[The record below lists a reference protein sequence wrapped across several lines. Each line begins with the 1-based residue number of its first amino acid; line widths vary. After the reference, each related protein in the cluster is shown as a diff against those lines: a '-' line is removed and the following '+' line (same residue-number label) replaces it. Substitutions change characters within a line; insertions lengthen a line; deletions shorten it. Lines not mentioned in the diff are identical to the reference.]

1 MQYRSNGYAVGR
13 ILYSRRTA
21 TLMFGAS
28 LFALPAASAVTR
40 DPLTKEIIARSQVSS
55 GNIARLARV
64 FAKARRGEPITL
76 GVIGGSITA
85 GGISSEPQKSYAG
98 LLLAWWRQK
107 FPNCDI
113 RMINAGLGGTGS
125 IYGALRANKD
135 LLSEQPDF
143 VVVEFAVNDN
153 WTDGEA
159 YEGLLRQILSEPNS
173 PAVLLLFMMW
183 EQGGNDQAMQAKIGA
198 HYDLPMVSFRDA
210 IWPEMAAGRLRW
222 SDYIVDTVH
231 PNDAGHAIAA
241 RLVTAMLDKAL
252 NADASASGMIGALPA
267 PLNKDAFQF
276 VRWREATDLYPAGND
291 NWDLTPDD
299 GGRAVWGPTGM
310 AGSISFDWAG
320 TGLVAVFT
328 RAPDDLYRVRF
339 SIDNGVFQTLDSSTQ
354 PKRRVIILAQDLA
367 PGHHTVRIERVY
379 NGSTG
384 MAPAEDIRLVG
395 LGSIGVSQGQN
406 QRLQN
411 QRFGDKGA
419 G

>member
-1 MQYRSNGYAVGR
+1 
-13 ILYSRRTA
+13 L
-21 TLMFGAS
+21 LFGAS
-28 LFALPAASAVTR
+28 LFVLSTVSALAA
-40 DPLTKEIIARSQVSS
+40 DPLTKEVIARSQVSS
-55 GNIARLARV
+55 GNIGRLVRV

-85 GGISSEPQKSYAG
+85 GGISSDPQKSYAG
-98 LLLAWWRQK
+98 LLLAWWRKK
-107 FPNCDI
+107 FPGCEI

-143 VVVEFAVNDN
+143 VIVEFAVNDN

-159 YEGLLRQILSEPNS
+159 FEGLVRQILAQPNS
-173 PAVLLLFMMW
+173 PAALLLFMMW
-183 EQGGNDQAMQAKIGA
+183 ERGGNDQTMQAKIGV

-252 NADASASGMIGALPA
+252 DVDASASSTIGALAA

-276 VRWREATDLYPAGND
+276 VRWRESADLHPTRNQ
-291 NWDLTPDD
+291 NWDLTPDES
-299 GGRAVWGPTGM
+299 GHAVWRPTGTP
-310 AGSISFDWAG
+310 GSISFDWAG
-320 TGLVAVFT
+320 RGLVAVFT
-328 RAPDDLYRVRF
+328 RSPDDLHPVRF
-339 SIDNGVFQTLDSSTQ
+339 SIDGGAFQSLDSSTQ
-354 PKRRVIILAQDLA
+354 PRRRVVILAQDLA

-379 NGSTG
+379 NDDTG
-384 MAPAEDIRLVG
+384 KAAADEMRLVG
-395 LGSIGVSQGQN
+395 LGGIGVLQSQN
-406 QRLQN
+406 QRL
-411 QRFGDKGA
+411 GDKSA